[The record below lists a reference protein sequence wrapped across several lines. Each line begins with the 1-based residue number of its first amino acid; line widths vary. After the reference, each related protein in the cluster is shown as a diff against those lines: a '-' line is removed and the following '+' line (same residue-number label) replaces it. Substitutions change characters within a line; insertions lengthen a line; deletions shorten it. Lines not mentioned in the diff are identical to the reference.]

1 MERILKKE
9 AARRGYW
16 HRMTRNLKHQVNELE
31 NIVYIN
37 RRNLRDLNTKLEK
50 LENKNKTLTDQ
61 INFYT
66 KKLDILHSNSKKN
79 ANPDL
84 INQGKTSKLS
94 NSEKQQNNPKKYM
107 KPQTPNKGKT
117 SNGKHQGNIPR
128 KKRRRKPKKL
138 E

>member
-37 RRNLRDLNTKLEK
+37 RCNLRDLNTKLEK
-50 LENKNKTLTDQ
+50 LKNKNKTLTDQ

-94 NSEKQQNNPKKYM
+94 NLEKQQNNPKKYM
-107 KPQTPNKGKT
+107 KPQTPNKGKNLKWET
-117 SNGKHQGNIPR
+117 PR
-128 KKRRRKPKKL
+128 KYPKEK
-138 E
+138 EAKKT